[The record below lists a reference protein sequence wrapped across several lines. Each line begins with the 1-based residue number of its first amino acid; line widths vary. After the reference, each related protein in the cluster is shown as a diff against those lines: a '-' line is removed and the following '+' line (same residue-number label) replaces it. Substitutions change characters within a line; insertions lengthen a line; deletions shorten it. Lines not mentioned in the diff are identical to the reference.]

1 MSLRVVIVGRGRV
14 GRGLKR
20 YLAESDEVSVRLVK
34 GTTKT
39 VSSADILV
47 LAVPDGHIAE
57 VAARLAA
64 GSDAI
69 MLHCAGRLGV
79 EAFGGLRRPGLGA
92 LHPLISFAHANAPPP
107 NAGYA
112 FAISGDPRAQKA
124 ARRLVKEMGGHV
136 LPAVHGNAYHAAAA
150 LTANGAAAISDV
162 AIDVLV
168 SIGVQRKN
176 AARALAGLL
185 HSVAY
190 NVEKLGTPEALTG
203 PAMRG
208 DVQAITEHRE
218 ALSKNP
224 REAYD
229 LVGRLIVGTAK
240 RAGLSATKA
249 KRLLHI
255 LK

>member
-34 GTTKT
+34 GATQTI
-39 VSSADILV
+39 SAADVLL
-47 LAVPDGHIAE
+47 LAVPDAHIAE
-57 VAARLAA
+57 VAARLAP
-64 GSDAI
+64 GSDAV

-79 EAFGGLRRPGLGA
+79 EAFGGLTRKGLGA
-92 LHPLISFAHANAPPP
+92 LHPLISFASANAPPP

-112 FAISGDPRAQKA
+112 FAVSGDARAQKA
-124 ARRLVKEMGGHV
+124 ARRLVKAMGGHV
-136 LPAVHGNAYHAAAA
+136 LPGVHGNAYHAAAA

-168 SIGVQRKN
+168 SVGVQRKN

-203 PAMRG
+203 PVMRG
-208 DVQAITEHRE
+208 DVQAIAEHRD
-218 ALSKNP
+218 ALTKHP
-224 REAYD
+224 RSAYD

-240 RAGLSATKA
+240 RAGLSASKA
-249 KRLLHI
+249 KRLLSI
-255 LK
+255 LQ